1 MHPSPATIAAGIA
14 QISGRARVRI
24 ALGGLWHETNT
35 FAAGRTTLADF
46 RAYQYAE
53 GAGILVRYQGTGTEL
68 SGMIAATHAAGADL
82 VPTVFAGAVP
92 SGIIARAALD
102 DICASF
108 ERALASGGPF
118 DGVLLVLH
126 GAAVAE
132 GIADADAHVL
142 GIVRA
147 RLGAHV
153 PIAATFDYHANL
165 GASMVARADVLVG
178 YDTYPHTDMHAR
190 GEEAARL
197 LIRMIQTGARPHK
210 AHVKLPLLTAPIVQR
225 SGTKPL
231 SEVYARLHAA
241 EDGPGIWCGSIAMGF
256 PYSDIAELGASVL
269 VYGDDAGKA
278 EDVARD
284 LAAALWDVRHDLSP
298 RLVPVPEA
306 VARAIAAS
314 EGPVVLVD
322 AADNVGGGSAGDGT
336 AILAELLAQGARDA
350 VVVIADEAAAR
361 AALTAGEGGA
371 FDFPVGGKCD
381 ILHGPPVRVR
391 GFVRRTFAEARYR
404 HVGSY
409 MAGYETSMGAAAVVD
424 ADGVRV
430 LLTTRRT
437 MPFDAGQLLS
447 VGLDPARQRII
458 VVKSAIAWRAAYG
471 AVAKSF
477 IEVDTPG
484 VCASN
489 LARFAYRDRPRPAYP
504 LEPDAVFEPALSPHA
519 A

>member
-1 MHPSPATIAAGIA
+1 MTFRPRPVTIGAGLV
-14 QISGRARVRI
+14 QFSGRARVRI

-35 FAAGRTTLADF
+35 FASGRTALADF

-53 GAGILVRYQGTGTEL
+53 GAEILARYHGTGTEL
-68 SGMIAATHAAGADL
+68 GGMLAALRAGGAEP
-82 VPTVFAGAVP
+82 VPVVFAGAVP
-92 SGIIARAALD
+92 SGVIAREALD
-102 DICASF
+102 DICAGF
-108 ERALASGGPF
+108 ERALSSGGPF
-118 DGVLLVLH
+118 DGALLVLH

-147 RLGAHV
+147 RLGARI

-165 GASMVARADVLVG
+165 SASMVARADVLVG
-178 YDTYPHTDMHAR
+178 YDTYPHTDMRAR

-210 AHVKLPLLTAPIVQR
+210 AHIKLPLLTAPIVQR
-225 SGTKPL
+225 SGAPPL
-231 SEVYARLHAA
+231 SDVYARLHAA
-241 EDGPGIWCGSIAMGF
+241 EAGPSIWCGSIAMGF
-256 PYSDIAELGASVL
+256 PYSDIADLGASVL

-278 EDVARD
+278 EGVARD
-284 LAAALWDVRHDLSP
+284 LAAALWDVRRDLSP
-298 RLVPVPEA
+298 RLVPPAEA
-306 VARAIAAS
+306 VRRAVAAS

-350 VVVIADEAAAR
+350 VVVIADEAAVRAAR
-361 AALTAGEGGA
+361 AVGEA

-381 ILHGPPVRVR
+381 ALHGPPVRVLGR
-391 GFVRRTFAEARYR
+391 VRAIFAEARYR
-404 HVGSY
+404 HLGSY
-409 MAGYETSMGAAAVVD
+409 MTGYETSMGAAAVVD
-424 ADGVRV
+424 EGGVRI
-430 LLTTRRT
+430 LLTARRT

-447 VGLDPARQRII
+447 VGLDPALQRII

-471 AVAKSF
+471 AVAKSA

-489 LARFAYRDRPRPAYP
+489 LARFAYSHRPRPVFP
-504 LEPDAVFEPALSPHA
+504 LEPDAIFEPAQSPNSA
-519 A
+519 